1 MESQQSFSTSD
12 LRSHSKEY
20 QRDKEHKV
28 KWQYGE
34 TLGYNGQNPSKPRP
48 LWPARTPPSVLHQID
63 KARNSL
69 KHKNDISYE
78 NSDSSADEDVEE
90 ASTAPV
96 PDAEIT
102 YSFDAA
108 RGPSH
113 GSEILGQALEQAI
126 ERYEVRQ
133 TDKLIKEEYEVL
145 DADGEP
151 AGTTRKNSHKTEI
164 VEEEDYLIVQA

>member
-1 MESQQSFSTSD
+1 M
-12 LRSHSKEY
+12 
-20 QRDKEHKV
+20 
-28 KWQYGE
+28 
-34 TLGYNGQNPSKPRP
+34 
-48 LWPARTPPSVLHQID
+48 HQID
-63 KARNSL
+63 RTRNSL
-69 KHKNDISYE
+69 KHKNDISYD

-145 DADGEP
+145 DTDGEP
-151 AGTTRKNSHKTEI
+151 AGKARKNNRTSDV
-164 VEEEDYLIVQA
+164 VEEDDYLIVQA

>member
-1 MESQQSFSTSD
+1 
-12 LRSHSKEY
+12 
-20 QRDKEHKV
+20 V
-28 KWQYGE
+28 KWALGE
-34 TLGYNGQNPSKPRP
+34 DDNTYTRHPSKPRP
-48 LWPARTPPSVLHQID
+48 VMRGPTPRSVMGRLNRARDAV
-63 KARNSL
+63 
-69 KHKNDISYE
+69 KHKNDVPYE
-78 NSDSSADEDVEE
+78 SSDSSADEDVEP

-102 YSFDAA
+102 YSFDAE

-151 AGTTRKNSHKTEI
+151 TGATRKSGHKTDI
-164 VEEEDYLIVQA
+164 VEEDDYLIVQA